1 MQIATLSPKRVVV
14 TGMGAVSPFGRGV
27 DTLTEALLAGKS
39 GVTAD
44 PTLAAIVGMRTRVA
58 ARVPGIDPSLIPR
71 KFRRSMSAMSV
82 FATLAAHD
90 AAAQGGL
97 AEAHFGG
104 GRLGVSIGSTV
115 GSPQTTQAFFD
126 DFRIDNSL
134 ERMKSTVF
142 FHIMNHSCAANVAHA
157 MGITGRILAPA
168 AACSTSCLAVGYAAE
183 MIAAGRQDFM
193 LCGGADEFHPLTA
206 GTFDI
211 MNAASVRYNDRP
223 GATPRPFDRDRDGVV
238 CAEGSGIL
246 LLESL
251 DSALRRGAGILAE
264 VVGFASTS
272 DPASIA
278 NPDAGCIGE
287 CMRQALA
294 DAQLDPSGIDYV
306 NAHATATELGDIA
319 ECEAIAAVFGDRV
332 PVSSL
337 KGHMGHAMA
346 ASGTLELA
354 ASIEMMRRGVLI
366 PTHNLEHVDPRCASI
381 MHVRQPQ
388 ARRIDAFIKNN
399 FALGGVNSSII
410 LRRFEQ

>member
-1 MQIATLSPKRVVV
+1 MQMKRVVI
-14 TGMGAVSPFGRGV
+14 TGMGAVSPFGRGI
-27 DTLTEALLAGKS
+27 DTLMEALLEGKS
-39 GVTAD
+39 GVTKVPA
-44 PTLAAIVGMRTRVA
+44 LAEIVGMRTRVA
-58 ARVPGIDPSLIPR
+58 ALVPGIEPKEIPR

-97 AEAHFGG
+97 TEGHFGG

-115 GSPQTTQAFFD
+115 GSPQTTQEFFT
-126 DFRIDNSL
+126 DFSTDNSL

-142 FHIMNHSCAANVAHA
+142 FHIMNHSCAANVAHT

-168 AACSTSCLAVGYAAE
+168 AACSTSCLAVGYASE
-183 MIAAGRQDFM
+183 MIAAGKQDFM
-193 LCGGADEFHPLTA
+193 LCGGADEFHALTA

-211 MNAASVRYNDRP
+211 MNAASVRYNDTP

-251 DSALRRGAGILAE
+251 DSALSRGAGILAE
-264 VVGFASTS
+264 IVGFASTS

-278 NPDAGCIGE
+278 NPDAGCIAL
-287 CMRQALA
+287 CMRLALA
-294 DAQLDPSGIDYV
+294 DARIGPSGIDYV

-319 ECEAIAAVFGDRV
+319 ESEAIASVFGDRV

-346 ASGTLELA
+346 ASGTLEMA

-366 PTHNLEHVDPRCASI
+366 PTHNLETIDPRCESI
-381 MHVRQPQ
+381 LHVQQPLH
-388 ARRIDAFIKNN
+388 RRIDTFIKNN